1 MAGMRSSSLRR
12 RVRPGLLAAVVSSI
26 AVLGVGLIAVPAA
39 GAGTATPAG
48 PVAGSHPEVA
58 PMPAGAAG
66 TLPGSATTPPST
78 PTPAPTTPPTTPDPS
93 PFPPSAPTNVT
104 ASQVRAGSVTLTW
117 TAATPGCC
125 AIAGYDII
133 YYMAFDDVVV
143 SASVGNVTTTTI
155 SNYIRAGQQYSFRVS
170 ARDVVGHRSASSNTV
185 TVVTPVTDTGPDTTP
200 PSAPQDLTLG
210 DVTDSTATLS
220 WSPSTDDVGVS
231 GYNVYRF
238 DGWYTSV
245 LVARVPVTTYT
256 IALPTS
262 TPLRN
267 LFYVRARDAA
277 DNVSIASNTVTAPTV
292 PTPPTTPPPT
302 TQPPSTCR
310 VTYQNQSEW
319 QGGFVTVVT
328 VQNTATAPVDGWTL
342 TFSFRGDQQITSAW
356 NATTS
361 QNGATV
367 TARNVDWNRVLA
379 ANGSASFGIQGR
391 WDASNAPPTSFVL
404 NGIPCTLG

>member
-39 GAGTATPAG
+39 DAGTATPAG

-66 TLPGSATTPPST
+66 SATTPPST
-78 PTPAPTTPPTTPDPS
+78 PTPAPTTPPTTPDTS
-93 PFPPSAPTNVT
+93 PFPPSAPKNVT

-125 AIAGYDII
+125 AIAGYDIT

-143 SASVGNVTTTTI
+143 AASVGNVTTTTI
-155 SNYIRAGQQYSFRVS
+155 SNYIRAGRQYSFRVS
-170 ARDVVGHRSASSNTV
+170 ARDVVGHRSVSSDTV

-200 PSAPQDLTLG
+200 PSAPQNLTLG

-245 LVARVPVTTYT
+245 LVATVPVTTHT
-256 IALPTS
+256 VALPSS

-277 DNVSIASNTVTAPTV
+277 GNVSIASNTVTAPTV
-292 PTPPTTPPPT
+292 PTPPTP
-302 TQPPSTCR
+302 PPSTCR
-310 VTYQNQSEW
+310 VTYQTQSEW
-319 QGGFVTVVT
+319 QGGFVAVVT
-328 VQNTATAPVDGWTL
+328 VQSTATTPIDGWTL
-342 TFSFRGDQQITSAW
+342 TFGFRGDQQVTSAW
-356 NATTS
+356 NATVGQS
-361 QNGATV
+361 GATV

-379 ANGSASFGIQGR
+379 ANGSVSFGIQGR
-391 WDASNAPPTSFVL
+391 WNASNASPTGFVL
-404 NGIPCTLG
+404 NGGPCTLG